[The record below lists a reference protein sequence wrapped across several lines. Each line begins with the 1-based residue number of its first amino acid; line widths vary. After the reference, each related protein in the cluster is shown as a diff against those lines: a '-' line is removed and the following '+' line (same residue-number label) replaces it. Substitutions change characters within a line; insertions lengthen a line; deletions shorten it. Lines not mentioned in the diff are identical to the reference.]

1 MKRITI
7 AAMTLAVLPLAA
19 QQPATPPS
27 AIPAPPPA
35 AAPAAPKQVWALIS
49 AVGNKL
55 SYVRERAQTGSHFE
69 PYQRYTVDMPGTQVD
84 GAVFRGL
91 ENIVRRN
98 DPDAEVIYA
107 RLNPEELKGVT
118 AHERGDVAI
127 GKLASALD
135 KMPERQNWHRIVI
148 ITPKFVRTE
157 REGLA
162 SKLEGIGFFVKR
174 FDTTLDPAEYGTQG
188 DENMVDLEGK
198 PSRGKTYIAP
208 YFNAQVWVLDA
219 KTMEVL
225 ETSERYDFQKIH
237 DPMSTA
243 LNVEASIPLDRLAQS
258 MEKFVERAAER
269 SLREA
274 IGVVT
279 VSDPKA
285 VDGKPAVPK
294 KK

>member
-1 MKRITI
+1 MKRIVL
-7 AAMTLAVLPLAA
+7 AALISTALPLAA
-19 QQPATPPS
+19 QQPATPPAS
-27 AIPAPPPA
+27 
-35 AAPAAPKQVWALIS
+35 APAAPPAATAAAPKPVWALIS

-69 PYQRYTVDMPGTQVD
+69 PYQRYTVDIPGTQVD
-84 GAVFRGL
+84 RAVFRGL

-98 DPDAEVIYA
+98 APGADVIYA

-118 AHERGDVAI
+118 AHERGDIAI

-148 ITPKFVRTE
+148 ITPKYVRTE

-174 FDTTLDPAEYGTQG
+174 FDTTLDPAEYGVQG
-188 DENMVDLEGK
+188 EEEMVDLEGK

-243 LNVEASIPLDRLAQS
+243 LNVEASIPLDRLALS
-258 MEKFVERAAER
+258 LERFVERSAER

-279 VSDPKA
+279 VSDPRQ
-285 VDGKPAVPK
+285 VDGKPAEPK